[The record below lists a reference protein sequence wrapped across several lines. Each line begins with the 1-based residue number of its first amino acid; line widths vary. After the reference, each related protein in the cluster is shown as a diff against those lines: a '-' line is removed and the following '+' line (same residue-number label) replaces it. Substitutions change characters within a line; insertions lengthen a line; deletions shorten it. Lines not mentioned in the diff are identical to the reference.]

1 MVRLPRV
8 EMPDFSSVDA
18 IESLKNSVLEYI
30 EPPQK
35 PAPTEV
41 ELQEL
46 YHSARSIRKNI
57 LQEFR
62 TYGYGTFEEA
72 AHWIAVGCRK
82 KVREDFIQT
91 AEKLNR
97 ISEVVD
103 LIQEIEQWIMTHLS
117 RH

>member
-8 EMPDFSSVDA
+8 DMPDFSSVDT
-18 IESLKNSVLEYI
+18 IESFKNSVLEYI

-35 PAPTEV
+35 PAPTEF

-46 YHSARSIRKNI
+46 RCRARSLRENI

-62 TYGYGTFEEA
+62 TNGYGTFEEA

-82 KVREDFIQT
+82 KVREDFIQMT
-91 AEKLNR
+91 EKLNR
-97 ISEVVD
+97 ISEIDD